1 MFLSSIL
8 FLNKS
13 QNELKF
19 FEAAISH
26 EYMLEVYIFAKK
38 KLLGNYNYDVGQNLL
53 FNYCNLLILAFD
65 L

>member
-19 FEAAISH
+19 FEADISH
-26 EYMLEVYIFAKK
+26 EYMLVVYIFAKK
-38 KLLGNYNYDVGQNLL
+38 KIVS
-53 FNYCNLLILAFD
+53 
-65 L
+65 